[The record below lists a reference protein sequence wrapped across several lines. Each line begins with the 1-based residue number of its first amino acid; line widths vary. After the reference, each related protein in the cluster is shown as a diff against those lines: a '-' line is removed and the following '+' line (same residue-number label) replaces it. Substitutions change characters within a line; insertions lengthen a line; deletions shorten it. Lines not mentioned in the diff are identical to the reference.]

1 MSDAA
6 HPSPRPAMAW
16 RIRGRILETGGRTLV
31 MGVLNVT
38 PDSFSDGG
46 RFLDPDVAVARGL
59 TMLAEGAD
67 LLDVGGE
74 SSRPGAAPV
83 DPAVE
88 SARVTPVIRAL
99 RAASGAPISVDTR
112 RACVAR
118 AALDAGADIVNDISA
133 LGDPE
138 MADVVR
144 RAGAGLVLM
153 HMRGEPAT
161 MQDAPVYADVVA
173 EVAEFL
179 RARLDRAVAAG
190 LVPEAVA
197 LDPGIGFGKT
207 FEHNLTLM
215 AGLPRLAAIGRP
227 VLVGV
232 SRKSVVGGLTGR
244 GGGDRMAGS
253 LGLAAYLALR
263 GAAVLRVHDVKETCD
278 IVRVADR
285 MRHEESTH
293 GLELD

>member
-1 MSDAA
+1 M
-6 HPSPRPAMAW
+6 
-16 RIRGRILETGGRTLV
+16 
-31 MGVLNVT
+31 
-38 PDSFSDGG
+38 
-46 RFLDPDVAVARGL
+46 
-59 TMLAEGAD
+59 
-67 LLDVGGE
+67 
-74 SSRPGAAPV
+74 

-112 RACVAR
+112 RASVAR
-118 AALDAGADIVNDISA
+118 AALEASADIVNDISA

-138 MADVVR
+138 MAEVVR

-161 MQDAPVYADVVA
+161 MQDAPAYADVVA

-190 LVPEAVA
+190 LAPEAVA

-207 FEHNLTLM
+207 FEHNLALM
-215 AGLPRLAAIGRP
+215 AGLPRLAALGRP
-227 VLVGV
+227 VLLGV
-232 SRKSVVGGLTGR
+232 SRKSVVGMLTGR
-244 GGGDRMAGS
+244 GAGERMAGS
-253 LGLAAYLALR
+253 LGLASYLALR